1 MARVLIA
8 LIRIYQLTL
17 SRVLTAILG
26 PVCRFTP
33 SCSAYALECVRIH
46 GAARGTLLSVRR
58 LTKCHPFHPGGYDPP
73 PPPRPSGKG
82 GLLRA
87 QASENTNPEPTPPVF
102 GAPPQP
108 PRHPSQQGDSL
119 QQPGPATTHLDAG

>member
-17 SRVLTAILG
+17 SRVILALLG

-33 SCSAYALECVRIH
+33 SCSAYALECVRLH
-46 GAARGTLLSVRR
+46 GAARGSLLSVRR

-73 PPPRPSGKG
+73 PPPKASGIT
-82 GLLRA
+82 
-87 QASENTNPEPTPPVF
+87 TNPGDTAGTP
-102 GAPPQP
+102 
-108 PRHPSQQGDSL
+108 RT
-119 QQPGPATTHLDAG
+119 PGPGSSGQATDLGAG